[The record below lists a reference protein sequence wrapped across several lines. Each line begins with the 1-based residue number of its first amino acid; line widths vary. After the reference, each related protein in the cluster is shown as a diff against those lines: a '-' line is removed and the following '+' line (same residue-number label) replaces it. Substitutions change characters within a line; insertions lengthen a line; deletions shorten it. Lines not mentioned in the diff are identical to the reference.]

1 MGPGRNKRRP
11 LPLRFFR
18 PRFKGAGAALRIFRP
33 WGRGKKIREKFVK
46 TIAIVF
52 PVVYNTAL
60 GPPGDRSVP
69 GLYS

>member
-33 WGRGKKIREKFVK
+33 WGGKKIREKFVK

-60 GPPGDRSVP
+60 GPPGDRRVP

>member
-18 PRFKGAGAALRIFRP
+18 PALQGG
-33 WGRGKKIREKFVK
+33 GRGPADFPPLGGGKKIREKFVK

-60 GPPGDRSVP
+60 GPPGDRRVP

>member
-33 WGRGKKIREKFVK
+33 WGAG
-46 TIAIVF
+46 
-52 PVVYNTAL
+52 
-60 GPPGDRSVP
+60 
-69 GLYS
+69 